1 MKQKFLKDLG
11 IDLDGTTDELLQ
23 QFDLNGFM
31 DEISD
36 NRLKEEN
43 EKDLLVM
50 SLEQYQKEMFLN
62 TLEKSKEDYNEG
74 KVYSARTIFKG
85 LKEKYGY

>member
-43 EKDLLVM
+43 DKVEELKD
-50 SLEQYQKEMFLN
+50 EI
-62 TLEKSKEDYNEG
+62 SK
-74 KVYSARTIFKG
+74 
-85 LKEKYGY
+85 KEK

>member
-43 EKDLLVM
+43 ERVEELKDEI
-50 SLEQYQKEMFLN
+50 SKKEN
-62 TLEKSKEDYNEG
+62 EEK
-74 KVYSARTIFKG
+74 
-85 LKEKYGY
+85 

>member
-11 IDLDGTTDELLQ
+11 IDLDETTDDLLQ

-43 EKDLLVM
+43 NKVEEIKKNI
-50 SLEQYQKEMFLN
+50 E
-62 TLEKSKEDYNEG
+62 ED
-74 KVYSARTIFKG
+74 KK
-85 LKEKYGY
+85 

>member
-36 NRLKEEN
+36 NRLKEET
-43 EKDLLVM
+43 EKVEELKNKIEEDNG
-50 SLEQYQKEMFLN
+50 QK
-62 TLEKSKEDYNEG
+62 
-74 KVYSARTIFKG
+74 
-85 LKEKYGY
+85 

>member
-11 IDLDGTTDELLQ
+11 IDIDDATDDVLK

-31 DEISD
+31 DQISD

-43 EKDLLVM
+43 KKYDELV
-50 SLEQYQKEMFLN
+50 Q
-62 TLEKSKEDYNEG
+62 SKE
-74 KVYSARTIFKG
+74 KTTPK
-85 LKEKYGY
+85 KK

>member
-1 MKQKFLKDLG
+1 VKQKFLKDLG

-43 EKDLLVM
+43 DKLEELKD
-50 SLEQYQKEMFLN
+50 EIN
-62 TLEKSKEDYNEG
+62 KEDNG
-74 KVYSARTIFKG
+74 QK
-85 LKEKYGY
+85 